1 MTSRVFF
8 NLLHFFVGE
17 IDDELFEAVS
27 LGGAGFEAVH
37 VEDAHGAMLARG
49 LDLKQKKIPMT
60 SRDPDLKSTFKH
72 SKNII
77 SNGTE
82 CVTDFN

>member
-1 MTSRVFF
+1 MYFF

-17 IDDELFEAVS
+17 IDDELFESVS

-37 VEDAHGAMLARG
+37 VENAHGAMLARG

-60 SRDPDLKSTFKH
+60 AQDSNLKSTFRH
-72 SKNII
+72 LKNII
-77 SNGTE
+77 TNCTE